1 MRLVSEVVAY
11 EGVFRFADI
20 VASVVGIVVAIWFVV
35 RWSPSVS
42 RD

>member
-1 MRLVSEVVAY
+1 MGLLREVVAY
-11 EGVFRFADI
+11 EGVVRLVDI
-20 VASVVGIVVAIWFVV
+20 IASAMGIVVAIWFVV